1 MISVL
6 NILIFMQRIY
16 ATLYIQ
22 ICFNSICT
30 KIASMVTIEKIE
42 VETKIHF
49 LHIWL
54 LTAFVQM

>member
-1 MISVL
+1 
-6 NILIFMQRIY
+6 MQRIY

-30 KIASMVTIEKIE
+30 KIASEKIE